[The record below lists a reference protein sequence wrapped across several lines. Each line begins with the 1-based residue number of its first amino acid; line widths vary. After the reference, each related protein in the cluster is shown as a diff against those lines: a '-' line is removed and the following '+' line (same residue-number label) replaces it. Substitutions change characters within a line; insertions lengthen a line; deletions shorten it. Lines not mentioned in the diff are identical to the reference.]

1 MWNARSQVIV
11 SRAGVSGP
19 YGDAPIVLATVARL
33 KRNERFVRRREEIL
47 PPVLTDPETPLY
59 FGGSARLGSARLG
72 SARLGSARLGSARLG
87 SALRALAE
95 KFFTESLTVSLI
107 SVYFTGS
114 ATQNLLPAKQQDFSG
129 SGVDGDEIRVTILGL
144 LRRNAWKLE
153 ARQFLK
159 N

>member
-72 SARLGSARLGSARLG
+72 SARLGSARLGSAQ
-87 SALRALAE
+87 RALAE
-95 KFFTESLTVSLI
+95 KVFTESLTASII

-114 ATQNLLPAKQQDFSG
+114 
-129 SGVDGDEIRVTILGL
+129 
-144 LRRNAWKLE
+144 
-153 ARQFLK
+153 
-159 N
+159 